1 MGCLICW
8 APLNLLNLGSNL
20 LDLVFMVDKGDLAN
34 ALKVA
39 IVAVKTLKEE
49 WKKTKTRAAKV

>member
-1 MGCLICW
+1 
-8 APLNLLNLGSNL
+8 
-20 LDLVFMVDKGDLAN
+20 MVDKGDLAN

-49 WKKTKTRAAKV
+49 WKKTKIRAAEV